1 MQEKEKAAG
10 ITNTQDDRQAN
21 RPATP
26 SDNNPSTSQFEREIT
41 PEELQAVLA
50 AAASEQPETR
60 RKKARSQAIK
70 IASEEESA
78 GSRYRKNHRNRHHK
92 NSQTLQNANTQMA
105 RQTSHTHEQPAPMRS
120 GGITSHRGGQIA
132 KPDSAA
138 QMDASNEQSGSKPG
152 EDGLDTIFEEAAEEK
167 PYIKPM
173 DESGFDPYEGDEFKT
188 PIPGTNPA
196 HLSRTARKNSNGS
209 NAKSDQNPAAAA
221 TVMTDVHPSPSNLSS
236 PTQTT
241 NQTDGSANAH
251 SSFAKSPA
259 NSQRTAKP
267 RRPRRK
273 RSWLDY
279 ENNRSAGS
287 YGPMDDWIGNPSWA
301 DTKTAD
307 APQQARNAADQPI
320 EIDPASKT
328 GQQFINEL
336 KAEANP
342 ESAAATAKP
351 DQPARLDAQTQ
362 LELDADNNALL
373 HVDEAAAGL
382 IEAEA
387 LAGLE
392 PSTPVRASSA
402 GDSSGAAAHATASPA
417 ASSTK
422 SAEDSTPSSTNSAQP
437 ANSKASR
444 KSRSARRKNEQPEPL
459 QGQEMTIE
467 ELAAAGIDLAQA
479 QDLNAPEPKP
489 RRKKKKG
496 KRKSSQ
502 SKTGAQTTA
511 AAAALAK
518 AAAHAASTSQRV
530 PAANLAKTD
539 LPTNNIENIDRL
551 AESADNQQAN
561 AAEDQA
567 QETKPGSRKKRRR
580 SPAKQN
586 EPLID
591 EEVVEEEIVKADPEA
606 EEAEAIPS
614 WKKLKE
620 AAERAYQKEKE
631 EVERMEADQIA
642 YEKGEATDSSAP
654 EGPDGPDGDG
664 PDDTGNK
671 EEAPRKVPLKDRA
684 RLFLRKALLRP
695 GTYILI
701 IAAIAVLWIVIRMA
715 TLGLFTFSVIT
726 LVLGIGLA
734 GLALAGFW
742 FFYTIHKLWR
752 IPAILICIGLVAGS
766 VYAQQDLNLISDTL
780 AKVTEPADSYVQ
792 NVGLYAPSLIPVNK
806 LENVNGEKIG
816 IIGGR
821 DETAVHSLLVSMAD
835 QGIYVHVKSYDNLQQ
850 LYKAVRGQAVRA
862 VILEAGDVRLIQ
874 DFSGSQTGEQQ
885 LSLVY
890 SMPVDTK
897 VTSPRSDLNMEKDPF
912 TILISGS
919 SDPISDPSYRSNL
932 NLLVT
937 INPSTRQIL
946 TTVLPRSLYVT
957 SHCQE
962 ALACLAENQPDRLSL
977 VSYHSIEALRE
988 TLENVMDTPIQ
999 FSVRLNTDKIL
1010 GLYDQGKAIRFN
1022 AGNDYTE
1029 VNPETGT
1036 VMTGPQVR
1044 QYIGSIN
1051 DLSEENLDQELKQL
1065 HALITLAHQNDLLST
1080 TNLKGLMKVIQD
1092 SVWTSMD
1099 YNQLRTLLR
1108 MFFLFP
1114 EQMNESYS
1122 LVGGASQTL
1131 YSPTLTESTFVTLH
1145 DQASLDMAKA
1155 GIQTVLQGGTP
1166 AVSGLPTAD
1175 ILNPAPAAPAADQ
1188 AATEA
1193 AGPEEGTEGQSETNP
1208 ESDPAAVPETG
1219 GDQTDQQPA
1228 DTANAAAVSE
1238 ENADPEGAQPAA
1250 AGDQN

>member
-10 ITNTQDDRQAN
+10 ITNTQDERQAN

-120 GGITSHRGGQIA
+120 GGITSHRGGQTA

-221 TVMTDVHPSPSNLSS
+221 TVMTDVHPSSNLSS
-236 PTQTT
+236 STQTT
-241 NQTDGSANAH
+241 SQTDESANAH

-259 NSQRTAKP
+259 DSQMAAKP

-307 APQQARNAADQPI
+307 APHQARNAADQPI

-328 GQQFINEL
+328 GQQFLNEL
-336 KAEANP
+336 KAGADP
-342 ESAAATAKP
+342 KSASSTSQA
-351 DQPARLDAQTQ
+351 DQPARLDVKTQ

-392 PSTPVRASSA
+392 PSTSVQAKSTA
-402 GDSSGAAAHATASPA
+402 DSSGSAVHTTAAPA
-417 ASSTK
+417 ASS
-422 SAEDSTPSSTNSAQP
+422 ANSTESPAPSSAHSTQP
-437 ANSKASR
+437 ANSTASR
-444 KSRSARRKNEQPEPL
+444 KSRSIRRKNAQPEPL

-479 QDLNAPEPKP
+479 RDLNAPEPKP

-496 KRKSSQ
+496 KRKSTQ
-502 SKTGAQTTA
+502 TKTGAQAT
-511 AAAALAK
+511 AAALAG
-518 AAAHAASTSQRV
+518 AASAASTTQSV
-530 PAANLAKTD
+530 HPANLAKTD
-539 LPTNNIENIDRL
+539 LPTDTIDGIDRS

-561 AAEDQA
+561 AAQDRA

-580 SPAKQN
+580 SQTKQN
-586 EPLID
+586 EPLVD
-591 EEVVEEEIVKADPEA
+591 EEVVEEEIAKADPEA

-642 YEKGEATDSSAP
+642 YEKGEAPDSSAP

-664 PDDTGNK
+664 PDDTGNN

-715 TLGLFTFSVIT
+715 MLGLFTFSLIT
-726 LVLGIGLA
+726 LVLGIGIA

-752 IPAILICIGLVAGS
+752 IPAILICIGLVTGS

-1022 AGNDYTE
+1022 AGSDYTE

-1080 TNLKGLMKVIQD
+1080 TNLKGLMKVIQN

-1193 AGPEEGTEGQSETNP
+1193 AGPAEGTEGQSETNP

-1219 GDQTDQQPA
+1219 GDQADQQPA
-1228 DTANAAAVSE
+1228 DTANAPAVSE
-1238 ENADPEGAQPAA
+1238 ESADPEAAQPAA
-1250 AGDQN
+1250 TGDQN

>member
-10 ITNTQDDRQAN
+10 ITNTQDERQAN

-60 RKKARSQAIK
+60 RKKARSEAIK
-70 IASEEESA
+70 IASEDESA

-92 NSQTLQNANTQMA
+92 NSQTLQNVNAQMA
-105 RQTSHTHEQPAPMRS
+105 RQTSQTNEQPASMRS
-120 GGITSHRGGQIA
+120 GGIKSRLGGKTE

-221 TVMTDVHPSPSNLSS
+221 TVMTDVHPSSNLSS

-241 NQTDGSANAH
+241 RAADESANAH

-259 NSQRTAKP
+259 DSQMAAKP

-307 APQQARNAADQPI
+307 APHQARNAADQPI

-328 GQQFINEL
+328 GQQFFNEL
-336 KAEANP
+336 KAGADP
-342 ESAAATAKP
+342 ESAASTSQA
-351 DQPARLDAQTQ
+351 DQPARLDVKTQ

-392 PSTPVRASSA
+392 PSTSVQAKSTA
-402 GDSSGAAAHATASPA
+402 DSSGSAVHTTAAPA
-417 ASSTK
+417 ASS
-422 SAEDSTPSSTNSAQP
+422 ANSTESPAPSSAHSTQP

-444 KSRSARRKNEQPEPL
+444 NSRSARRKNAQPEPL

-479 QDLNAPEPKP
+479 RDLNAPEPKP

-502 SKTGAQTTA
+502 TKTGAQTTA
-511 AAAALAK
+511 AGLAG
-518 AAAHAASTSQRV
+518 AAAHAASISQGV
-530 PAANLAKTD
+530 SAANLAKTD
-539 LPTNNIENIDRL
+539 LPTGNIEDMDRP
-551 AESADNQQAN
+551 AETADNQQAN
-561 AAEDQA
+561 TAQNPA

-580 SPAKQN
+580 SQSKQD

-591 EEVVEEEIVKADPEA
+591 EEVIEEIVEADPKA

-642 YEKGEATDSSAP
+642 YEKGETPDSSAP

-664 PDDTGNK
+664 PDDTGNN

-1155 GIQTVLQGGTP
+1155 GIQTVVQGGTP

-1188 AATEA
+1188 ATTEA
-1193 AGPEEGTEGQSETNP
+1193 A
-1208 ESDPAAVPETG
+1208 DPAADGAEDQTETSPETDPAATPETDLG
-1219 GDQTDQQPA
+1219 QGDTAESATEPESAA
-1228 DTANAAAVSE
+1228 DTV
-1238 ENADPEGAQPAA
+1238 GV
-1250 AGDQN
+1250 

>member
-10 ITNTQDDRQAN
+10 ITNTQDERQAN

-60 RKKARSQAIK
+60 RKKARSEAIK

-120 GGITSHRGGQIA
+120 GGITSHRGGQTA
-132 KPDSAA
+132 KPDLAA
-138 QMDASNEQSGSKPG
+138 QMDASNEQSGPKPG

-196 HLSRTARKNSNGS
+196 HLSRTARKNPNGS
-209 NAKSDQNPAAAA
+209 NAKSDQNPAAEGAA
-221 TVMTDVHPSPSNLSS
+221 LTDVHPSSNLSS
-236 PTQTT
+236 PAQTT
-241 NQTDGSANAH
+241 RAADESANAH

-259 NSQRTAKP
+259 DSQMAAKP

-307 APQQARNAADQPI
+307 APHQARNAADQPI

-336 KAEANP
+336 KAEADP
-342 ESAAATAKP
+342 KSAASKTQP
-351 DQPARLDAQTQ
+351 DRPARLDAQTQ

-382 IEAEA
+382 IEAGA
-387 LAGLE
+387 QAGLE
-392 PSTPVRASSA
+392 PSTSVQANTTA
-402 GDSSGAAAHATASPA
+402 DSSGAAVHTTAAPA

-444 KSRSARRKNEQPEPL
+444 KSRSARRKNAQPEPL

-479 QDLNAPEPKP
+479 RDLNAPEPKP

-496 KRKSSQ
+496 KRKSTQ
-502 SKTGAQTTA
+502 TKTGAQTTA
-511 AAAALAK
+511 AALTG
-518 AAAHAASTSQRV
+518 AAASAASTSQGV
-530 PAANLAKTD
+530 HPANLAKTD
-539 LPTNNIENIDRL
+539 LPTNNIENIDRS
-551 AESADNQQAN
+551 AETADNQQGNTAQ
-561 AAEDQA
+561 DPA
-567 QETKPGSRKKRRR
+567 QETRPGSRKKRRR
-580 SPAKQN
+580 SQTKQN
-586 EPLID
+586 EPLVD

-642 YEKGEATDSSAP
+642 YEKGEAPDSSAP

-664 PDDTGNK
+664 PDDTGNN

-695 GTYILI
+695 GTYLMI

-715 TLGLFTFSVIT
+715 MLGLFTFSLIT
-726 LVLGIGLA
+726 LVLGIGIA

-1122 LVGGASQTL
+1122 LVAGTSQTL

-1155 GIQTVLQGGTP
+1155 GIQTVVQGGTP

-1188 AATEA
+1188 ATTEA
-1193 AGPEEGTEGQSETNP
+1193 A
-1208 ESDPAAVPETG
+1208 DPAAEGAEDQTETSPETDPAATPETDLG
-1219 GDQTDQQPA
+1219 QGD
-1228 DTANAAAVSE
+1228 
-1238 ENADPEGAQPAA
+1238 AA
-1250 AGDQN
+1250 AGATEPESAADTVGV

>member
-10 ITNTQDDRQAN
+10 ITNTQDERQAN
-21 RPATP
+21 SPATP
-26 SDNNPSTSQFEREIT
+26 SDNNLSTSQFEREIT

-60 RKKARSQAIK
+60 RKKARSEAIK

-92 NSQTLQNANTQMA
+92 NSQTLQNANAQMA
-105 RQTSHTHEQPAPMRS
+105 RQTSPTNEQPASMRS
-120 GGITSHRGGQIA
+120 GGITSHRGGKTE

-138 QMDASNEQSGSKPG
+138 QMDASNEQSGPKPG

-196 HLSRTARKNSNGS
+196 HLSRTARKNPNGS
-209 NAKSDQNPAAAA
+209 NTKSGPNPAAEGA
-221 TVMTDVHPSPSNLSS
+221 TMTDVHPSSNLSS

-241 NQTDGSANAH
+241 SQTDGSANAH
-251 SSFAKSPA
+251 SSSAKSPA
-259 NSQRTAKP
+259 NSQMAAKP

-307 APQQARNAADQPI
+307 APHQARNAADQPI

-336 KAEANP
+336 KAEADP
-342 ESAAATAKP
+342 KSAAPKTQP

-387 LAGLE
+387 LVGLE
-392 PSTPVRASSA
+392 PSAPVQAISA
-402 GDSSGAAAHATASPA
+402 VDSAHATASPA
-417 ASSTK
+417 ASLANSNE
-422 SAEDSTPSSTNSAQP
+422 SPAPSSASSTQP

-444 KSRSARRKNEQPEPL
+444 NSRSARRKNAQPEPL

-489 RRKKKKG
+489 RQKKKKG
-496 KRKSSQ
+496 KRKSSR

-511 AAAALAK
+511 AAAALAG
-518 AAAHAASTSQRV
+518 AAAYAASTSQGV

-539 LPTNNIENIDRL
+539 LPTNNIEDMDRL
-551 AESADNQQAN
+551 AEAADNQQAN
-561 AAEDQA
+561 AAQDRT

-580 SPAKQN
+580 SQTKQN
-586 EPLID
+586 EPLVD

-642 YEKGEATDSSAP
+642 YEKGEAPDSSAP

-664 PDDTGNK
+664 PDDTGNN

-695 GTYILI
+695 GTYLMI

-715 TLGLFTFSVIT
+715 MLGLFTFSLIT

-999 FSVRLNTDKIL
+999 FSIRLNTDKIL

-1155 GIQTVLQGGTP
+1155 GIQTVVQGGTP

-1188 AATEA
+1188 STTEA
-1193 AGPEEGTEGQSETNP
+1193 ADLAADGAEDQTETSPET
-1208 ESDPAAVPETG
+1208 DPAATPEADLG
-1219 GDQTDQQPA
+1219 QGDGAESAAEPESAA
-1228 DTANAAAVSE
+1228 DTV
-1238 ENADPEGAQPAA
+1238 GA
-1250 AGDQN
+1250 